1 MKSKQRKVRL
11 AISGVLLAAVVA
23 TGIYAYNQDHAREE
37 RARQEEEA
45 RLSEEQEQL
54 SQDVNTS
61 NADADMPEE
70 TAQAEPE
77 AAPEI
82 TEAPEAAVTPSATP
96 EPEETASDTVLPE
109 LSFDENTVL
118 TAPVSG
124 TSGEILIPYSMDR
137 TVYFPT
143 LGVYK
148 CSPAI
153 AMAADVGTPVA
164 AVARSQVLS
173 VEEDPQTGVTVT
185 MDMGS
190 GYQAVYG
197 QLADVTLQAGDLV
210 EAGTVIGTVS
220 APTRDYLEAGSNLYF
235 AMSKDGTSLDPTE
248 YLALQAE

>member
-1 MKSKQRKVRL
+1 M
-11 AISGVLLAAVVA
+11 
-23 TGIYAYNQDHAREE
+23 
-37 RARQEEEA
+37 
-45 RLSEEQEQL
+45 
-54 SQDVNTS
+54 
-61 NADADMPEE
+61 
-70 TAQAEPE
+70 
-77 AAPEI
+77 
-82 TEAPEAAVTPSATP
+82 TPSATP

-220 APTRDYLEAGSNLYF
+220 DPTRYYLEEGSNLYF

>member
-1 MKSKQRKVRL
+1 MCFFHNDED
-11 AISGVLLAAVVA
+11 AAAVELQA
-23 TGIYAYNQDHAREE
+23 YIAQNGI
-37 RARQEEEA
+37 EA
-45 RLSEEQEQL
+45 ALEKYCGLSEEQEQL

-96 EPEETASDTVLPE
+96 EPEETTSDTVLPE

-220 APTRDYLEAGSNLYF
+220 DPTRYYLEEGSNLYF